1 MAGRRLKH
9 SPAFPLLCIPLPSK
23 WPLGL
28 RAPGQAMLTHQLFTC
43 KRVRFVWAAICRF
56 SSSVG

>member
-1 MAGRRLKH
+1 MSWAL
-9 SPAFPLLCIPLPSK
+9 PPFPLLCIPLLSK

-28 RAPGQAMLTHQLFTC
+28 IASGHVMLTHQLFTC
-43 KRVRFVWAAICRF
+43 KRVRFVWAAICLF